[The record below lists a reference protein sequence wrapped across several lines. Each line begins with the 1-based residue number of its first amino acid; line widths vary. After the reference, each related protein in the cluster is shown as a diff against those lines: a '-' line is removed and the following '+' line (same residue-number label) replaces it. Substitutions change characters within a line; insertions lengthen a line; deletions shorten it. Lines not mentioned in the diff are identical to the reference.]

1 VKRSIRE
8 YRRTRR
14 TVAFFLAFYFIFGL
28 GTLLLPAREIFPF
41 FNWFLFSLVPQETS
55 HYDLILYEVDGKL
68 LDPPRRYQDAD
79 GLVRSPH
86 DVTVVTLTQRIG
98 ATNDAKA
105 RELLEKSWLPPKT
118 HYEIVKSKPA
128 QP

>member
-1 VKRSIRE
+1 MKTSIRE
-8 YRRTRR
+8 YRRARR
-14 TVAFFLAFYFIFGL
+14 GIAFFLAFYFIIGL
-28 GTLLLPAREIFPF
+28 GTLLLPKGEIFPF
-41 FNWFLFSLVPQETS
+41 FNWFLFSLVPQETP
-55 HYDLILYEVDGKL
+55 HYDLILYEVNGKR
-68 LDPPRRYQDAD
+68 LDQPRRYQEAG

-118 HYEIVKSKPA
+118 RYEIVKSKPA